1 MVAAMLVLD
10 ISEEL
15 IQSLTK
21 RLKGSDITSHVRLY
35 ALLLRNLKI
44 GSSVKFPTP
53 QDCTHAW

>member
-1 MVAAMLVLD
+1 MVAAMVVLD

-15 IQSLTK
+15 IQLLTK
-21 RLKGSDITSHVRLY
+21 RLKGSDITLHVRLY

>member
-1 MVAAMLVLD
+1 MVVLD